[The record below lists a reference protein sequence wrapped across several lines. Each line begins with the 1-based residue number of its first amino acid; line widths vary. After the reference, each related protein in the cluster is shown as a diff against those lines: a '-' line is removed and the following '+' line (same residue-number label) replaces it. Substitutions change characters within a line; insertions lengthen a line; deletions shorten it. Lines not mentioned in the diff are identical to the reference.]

1 METKMSATIRKS
13 PGGDGQIIVDAAAAA
28 EIVKVLAR
36 HNPGASKAALTAT
49 KAFITA
55 VTTVAA
61 RLGTKKQRVIV
72 AHERELTEVV
82 QAVVAD
88 LTARTPVALAP
99 VRVAKVEV
107 SKGEGLG
114 PLVDVEEGRRRLD
127 AMAIPMRLEDWAG
140 PVAGPRDIEA
150 KFGTKRSTLHDWQRR
165 GAVIGLL
172 KGERKHV
179 FPLAQF
185 VDGRPVEGMTEITG
199 IIKNPRAAWLW
210 LIQPK
215 PSIDGSPLDK
225 LKKGRLDEVVAAAR
239 RDFG

>member
-1 METKMSATIRKS
+1 MDALIGK
-13 PGGDGQIIVDAAAAA
+13 PQGGGARIVIDAAAAA
-28 EIVKVLAR
+28 EIVEVLAR
-36 HNPGASKAALTAT
+36 HNPGASTAALAAA
-49 KAFITA
+49 KALITA
-55 VTTVAA
+55 AVAS
-61 RLGTKKQRVIV
+61 RLGGQQQGAVA
-72 AHERELTEVV
+72 AHERELTESV

-88 LTARTPVALAP
+88 SAAGPPVERAA

-107 SKGEGLG
+107 SQGEGLG
-114 PLVDVEEGRRRLD
+114 RLIDVDEGRRRLD
-127 AMAIPMRLEDWAG
+127 ALAIPKRLEDWAG
-140 PVAGPRDIEA
+140 PVGGPRAVEA

-185 VDGRPVEGMTEITG
+185 VDGRPVEGMADILG

-215 PSIDGSPLDK
+215 PSIGGSPLDL
-225 LKKGRLDEVVAAAR
+225 LKDGRLDVVVAAAR

>member
-1 METKMSATIRKS
+1 MSATIRKS
-13 PGGDGQIIVDAAAAA
+13 PDDGEPIIVNAAAAA

-36 HNPGASKAALTAT
+36 HNPGASKVALTVT

-55 VTTVAA
+55 VSGAA
-61 RLGTKKQRVIV
+61 SRLGAEKQQNIL
-72 AHERELTEVV
+72 AHQRELKKAVEDAVANLAAGTPTE
-82 QAVVAD
+82 
-88 LTARTPVALAP
+88 LAP
-99 VRVAKVEV
+99 VRVAKPVEM

-114 PLVDVEEGRRRLD
+114 ALVDVDEGRRRL
-127 AMAIPMRLEDWAG
+127 AAVAIATRLEDWAG

-150 KFGTKRSTLHDWQRR
+150 KFGTKRSTLHDWQKR

-185 VDGRPVEGMTEITG
+185 VDGRPVEGMTEITK
-199 IIKNPRAAWLW
+199 IIQNPRAAWQW

-215 PSIDGSPLDK
+215 PSIGGSPLER
-225 LKKGRLDEVVAAAR
+225 LKKGRLDEVMAAAQ
-239 RDFG
+239 RDFA